1 MKKQFKTLCKLVT
14 AIATIGGILYIAR
27 DQIKD
32 IIDKIKE
39 VTASSEP
46 ENDDFDEPFDDDD
59 IFPEP
64 SEDDR
69 DYVSINITND
79 ESEEETSVTDDE
91 SEASEEEASDTVQ

>member
-46 ENDDFDEPFDDDD
+46 ENDDFDEPFDDLLFLRAFF
-59 IFPEP
+59 IICVF
-64 SEDDR
+64 
-69 DYVSINITND
+69 IK
-79 ESEEETSVTDDE
+79 EEE
-91 SEASEEEASDTVQ
+91 